1 MKDPVRPIPS
11 ITLEG
16 ENVEGQCVVE
26 VVEVGRGW
34 MTQTLREG
42 VVRSIGNE
50 EECHN

>member
-11 ITLEG
+11 IALEG

-26 VVEVGRGW
+26 VGRGW
-34 MTQTLREG
+34 MTHTLREG